1 MAVIGKTGMKAG
13 GIRMRIGIVALAA
26 LGLQACGPAKTG
38 EAQLTPTQVC
48 LQTLDPAKGV
58 DACRSAIAVDQN
70 DAALRRRIA
79 LLRLKS
85 HELSAAR
92 QAYQVAISLS
102 PKYDAEAQF
111 GLGLTLEAIGEPK
124 ANLKKLEAVEH
135 DPAVV
140 DLFRKYGV
148 ADLDLMTFDTAPLVV
163 GGQSPEKD
171 KAMVP
176 KQPLPQGLT
185 VDVRCQAGLNGKLH
199 DCVVVSPITPDQAA
213 FGEAA
218 KKILMT
224 TKVRPARTKG
234 APVADAPITLSYVFW
249 PQS

>member
-1 MAVIGKTGMKAG
+1 MTVIGKTGMKV
-13 GIRMRIGIVALAA
+13 GIVGLAA
-26 LGLQACGPAKTG
+26 LSLQACGPGKAG
-38 EAQLTPTQVC
+38 SGDAQLTPTQVC
-48 LQTLDPAKGV
+48 LQSLDPAKGV

-124 ANLKKLEAVEH
+124 ANLRKLEAAQH
-135 DPAVV
+135 DPTVV
-140 DLFRKYGV
+140 DRFRSYGV
-148 ADLDLMTFDTAPLVV
+148 SDLDLMTFDTAPLVV
-163 GGQSPEKD
+163 GGQSPERD

-218 KKILMT
+218 KKILMM

-234 APVADAPITLSYVFW
+234 APVADAPITLTYVFW